1 MKKGQ
6 AYISF
11 LCALIWAGFIQTAQ
25 ADMRLYCLY
34 EFAERSDVVFT
45 GTVTAVSDK
54 QAKVTV
60 TEVLFGEMTEEKV
73 SVSPTKVRSCVM
85 EHMNFAVDESVLI
98 FGTRESKGRITVVE
112 AGYGKRTLDVE
123 DPQATL
129 ATVRRIL
136 VINVMDEDA
145 RHKAMLTEATNKDDL
160 MRFEAHHYITG
171 RIGHGDQRDR
181 YKDELIA
188 LIENP
193 DPQVQRT
200 GLQGVEYIR
209 DADLVPLLVECTQQD
224 DMQVIE
230 AASMALKNHDTPESA
245 AALIA
250 LTRHMNPKIRIRAAV
265 DLGNGST
272 QPEAIEALTVLLDDP
287 ETEVRAMT
295 PRRFVRWFR
304 RGQAGEVIP
313 KLVEMLEDENWQVR
327 SEAAHALGEYRTP
340 ETVGPLLDTL
350 KKSSPQDGNVQWM
363 TLNALYCHCS
373 KGGSRERA
381 MVDEQIDLV
390 AGILLKSTP
399 NTDYRTSFNAVGI
412 LSFSSTE
419 QAKNAL
425 QWAAIHHDK
434 RDIRDYAKRCLTNE
448 YKKTTRMYR
457 QNRIEAYVEKKNAG
471 ARAPRCNAA
480 ISENAIGLTRAAALL
495 KNLF

>member
-1 MKKGQ
+1 MRKGP
-6 AYISF
+6 AYIS
-11 LCALIWAGFIQTAQ
+11 LICTLILTAFVQTAQ
-25 ADMRLYCLY
+25 AVPPSYCLY

-160 MRFEAHHYITG
+160 MRRESHRYIIS
-171 RIGHGDQRDR
+171 RIGHSEQRSQ
-181 YKDELIA
+181 YKDELIT
-188 LIENP
+188 LIKNP
-193 DPQVQRT
+193 DPQIKRT
-200 GLQGVEYIR
+200 GIQAVECIQ
-209 DADLVPLLVECTQQD
+209 DNDLVPLLAECSQDD

-250 LTRHMNPKIRIRAAV
+250 LTQHKNTKIRIRAAI
-265 DLGNGST
+265 DLGNGIT

-287 ETEVRAMT
+287 DTEVRAMA

-313 KLVEMLEDENWQVR
+313 KLVQMLDDENWQVR

-425 QWAAIHHDK
+425 QWAAKHHDK
-434 RDIRDYAKRCLTNE
+434 KDIRNYAKRCLTNE

-457 QNRIEAYVEKKNAG
+457 QNRIEAYVEKTK
-471 ARAPRCNAA
+471 ARERELPDVTPR
-480 ISENAIGLTRAAALL
+480 
-495 KNLF
+495 